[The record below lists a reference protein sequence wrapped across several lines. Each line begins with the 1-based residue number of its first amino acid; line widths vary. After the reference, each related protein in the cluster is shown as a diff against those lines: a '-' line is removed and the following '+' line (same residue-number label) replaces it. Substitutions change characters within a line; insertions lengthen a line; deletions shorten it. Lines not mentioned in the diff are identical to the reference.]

1 MPSRAPSDFAS
12 LPPEAWL
19 IRRVESERDGLA
31 RLQAEVVA
39 LESEPTTWN
48 APSRTAYLQRLG
60 WEMNSAGPLWQRM
73 HWCRPFTTTRIIC
86 GVPSCLAHEKRRSF
100 GVNH

>member
-39 LESEPTTWN
+39 LESEPTKWN
-48 APSRTAYLQRLG
+48 APSRTAYLQRLSG
-60 WEMNSAGPLWQRM
+60 LGDELGRAIVATDALVQALYYDQDNL
-73 HWCRPFTTTRIIC
+73 
-86 GVPSCLAHEKRRSF
+86 RRALEF
-100 GVNH
+100 GS